1 MTSVREALTDILT
14 ERNQLREEVKRLHA
28 ALAIA
33 DIKCKQWE
41 AWCLGTQQATRELK
55 AKYESRS

>member
-1 MTSVREALTDILT
+1 MTSVREALGDIIN
-14 ERNQLREEVKRLHA
+14 ERNQLREEVRRLRT
-28 ALAIA
+28 ALELA

-41 AWCLGTQQATRELK
+41 AWCLGAQQATRELK